1 MLEHYEK
8 GWKDRDYIAEVQK
21 ERGITKTQ
29 AVKWLRERIPPEKYF
44 QKKILDARILCAL
57 SGDGILGLR

>member
-8 GWKDRDYIAEVQK
+8 GWKDSDVIAQVQK

-29 AVKWLRERIPPEKYF
+29 AVKWLRERIPPERYY
-44 QKKILDARILCAL
+44 QKKIRE
-57 SGDGILGLR
+57 SFGIVPAVRAASTVA

>member
-44 QKKILDARILCAL
+44 QKKILDALHPE
-57 SGDGILGLR
+57 